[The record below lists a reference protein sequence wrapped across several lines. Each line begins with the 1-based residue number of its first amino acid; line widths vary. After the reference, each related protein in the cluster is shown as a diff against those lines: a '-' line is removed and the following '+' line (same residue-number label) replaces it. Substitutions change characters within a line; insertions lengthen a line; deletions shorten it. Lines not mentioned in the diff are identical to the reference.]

1 MELYAHAM
9 NVFGQSEWPT
19 LKEKIEDPAVAA
31 ACKAYVDAVL
41 KLKQAD
47 EELDQRYF
55 CVQGTELERIIEQ
68 TRILNDSTSAQ
79 RNKDRTW
86 HGLMVALLGEDK
98 VHWALADED
107 EELDEELEDYEDY
120 GDLLVDAMY

>member
-9 NVFGQSEWPT
+9 EVLGRPEWPS
-19 LKEKIEDPAVAA
+19 LKEKIDDPHVSA

-41 KLKQAD
+41 KLKQA
-47 EELDQRYF
+47 EEDLDLRYF

-68 TRILNDSTSAQ
+68 TRILNDSSSAH

-86 HGLMVALLGEDK
+86 HNLMVLLIGEENVPWVLDDTD
-98 VHWALADED
+98 DED
-107 EELDEELEDYEDY
+107 EDEDYEGY
-120 GDLLVDAMY
+120 EDLLIDAMY